1 MIQVYIGLAIA
12 LVFLVGAIVSFIFWY
27 KEKNTSSRQKHI
39 NGVLVSI
46 L

>member
-12 LVFLVGAIVSFIFWY
+12 LVFLVAAIVSLILWY
-27 KEKNTSSRQKHI
+27 RENKMASRQKYI

>member
-1 MIQVYIGLAIA
+1 MIQVYIGLAVA
-12 LVFLVGAIVSFIFWY
+12 LLFLVAAIISSIFWY
-27 KEKNTSSRQKHI
+27 KLNKTASRQKYI

>member
-1 MIQVYIGLAIA
+1 MIQVYLGLAVA
-12 LVFLVGAIVSFIFWY
+12 LLCLVGAVVSLIFWY
-27 KEKNTSSRQKHI
+27 REKRSASRQKYI

>member
-12 LVFLVGAIVSFIFWY
+12 LVFLVAAVVSFIFWY
-27 KEKNTSSRQKHI
+27 KENKTASRQKYI